1 MRDLAT
7 PFCLHPMVDAVPSPE
22 TLTIRYPF
30 RPDNLFTLNDVL
42 EGLGLGDASCDLNA
56 CIMPTSQPAHRMRPP
71 ALERLATQW
80 IPWDSDLSP
89 ATRIWLTFT
98 DKDLF
103 REATDVVRSCGNRF
117 GWVAGAQE
125 RRQTH
130 VELNLLNTIELV
142 ELQSQQHT
150 AINAF
155 QAQILQRDAQVLA
168 LQQETRALRQQLAR
182 QDQELTAANN
192 RLGAR

>member
-1 MRDLAT
+1 
-7 PFCLHPMVDAVPSPE
+7 
-22 TLTIRYPF
+22 
-30 RPDNLFTLNDVL
+30 
-42 EGLGLGDASCDLNA
+42 
-56 CIMPTSQPAHRMRPP
+56 
-71 ALERLATQW
+71 
-80 IPWDSDLSP
+80 
-89 ATRIWLTFT
+89 
-98 DKDLF
+98 
-103 REATDVVRSCGNRF
+103 
-117 GWVAGAQE
+117 
-125 RRQTH
+125 
-130 VELNLLNTIELV
+130 VELNLLNTIEFV